1 MASDSNTLEI
11 IRGISQAASH
21 AYDGSHVEGFSS
33 DETARKVGLKR
44 EEGNPLIDP
53 RVMDGFKIKFHGNK
67 LIINYHSQLQLND
80 VYAKSL
86 KNDVESMIEKV
97 AKFLKKEY
105 KAVTKK
111 TLTLKPEGEADI
123 LVQNASRRW
132 TWCTATKVYT
142 IGNINAQE
150 VSEPSDDKRM
160 DKSFK
165 DFLSAGGWKGKRPEN
180 DTRKKSE

>member
-11 IRGISQAASH
+11 IKGISQAASH
-21 AYDGSHVEGFSS
+21 AYDGSHVDSFSS
-33 DETARKVGLKR
+33 DGTAREVGLKR

-67 LIINYHSQLQLND
+67 LIINYHSQLQLSD
-80 VYAKSL
+80 IYAKPL
-86 KNDVESMIEKV
+86 KNDIESMIEKV
-97 AKFLKKEY
+97 VKFLKKEY
-105 KAVTKK
+105 KAVTKN
-111 TLTLKPEGEADI
+111 TLTLSPEGEADI

-150 VSEPSDDKRM
+150 VGEPSDNGRLDKN
-160 DKSFK
+160 FK
-165 DFLSAGGWKGKRPEN
+165 DFLAAGGWKGKRPNN
-180 DTRKKSE
+180 DSRKKSE